1 MKKFILLMMLPFYA
15 LVTMAQDMLV
25 TNEGKSMTIYNLEI
39 SDQSIFFQLQ
49 DKADAPLQKMLKK
62 DVLIIKKA
70 DGTKLDLN
78 APQTEAPSQ
87 VSQPT
92 TQEESGTVNITPET
106 LSPEAKAAN
115 DALIAKYNQPVKFSF
130 KKEKNKDKIKEA
142 KDVIA
147 ILGIKENSIL
157 SNEDIEIN
165 ITMGSMHKPN
175 KKTPAEFSRISEKEL
190 TWLNPALL
198 FSVKNKT
205 NRTLY
210 LDLGNT
216 FYISMGQSC
225 CFYVPSSTTT
235 SASSSSGGSL
245 NLGAVAGALG
255 VGGVAGTLANGVN
268 VGGSSTNGTSSTTYA
283 QRIVAIAP
291 LATLNLVPQYM
302 FGNEIRDLCQGMR
315 YDLYDIFCSYNFETS
330 IYFSDDNK
338 MLTGEHISYSESSSP
353 VNCSFVLTY
362 SDTEDCRMTKSQ
374 SAHIYLKDLGGFR
387 FGLTG
392 SDIRFDFDNHPLRMT
407 MVIKT
412 AENGKSFPKK

>member
-1 MKKFILLMMLPFYA
+1 MKKIILLMMLPFYA
-15 LVTMAQDMLV
+15 LVAMAQDMLV
-25 TNEGKSMTIYNLEI
+25 TNEGKSLTIYNLEI

-106 LSPEAKAAN
+106 LSPEAKEAN
-115 DALIAKYNQPVKFSF
+115 DALIAMYNQPVKFSL

-147 ILGIKENSIL
+147 LLGIKENSIL

-165 ITMGSMHKPN
+165 ITMGSMYKPN
-175 KKTPAEFSRISEKEL
+175 KKTPAVFNQTGKEGL
-190 TWLNPALL
+190 AWLNPALL

-291 LATLNLVPQYM
+291 LATLNLAPQYI
-302 FGNEIRDLCQGMR
+302 FGNETRDLRQDMK
-315 YDLYDIFCSYNFETS
+315 YDLSYISCSYNFETS

-374 SAHIYLKDLGGFR
+374 SAHIYLKDIVGYR
-387 FGLTG
+387 TVLTG
-392 SDIRFDFDNHPLRMT
+392 WDIDYDCAHPLRMT
-407 MVIKT
+407 MDIKT